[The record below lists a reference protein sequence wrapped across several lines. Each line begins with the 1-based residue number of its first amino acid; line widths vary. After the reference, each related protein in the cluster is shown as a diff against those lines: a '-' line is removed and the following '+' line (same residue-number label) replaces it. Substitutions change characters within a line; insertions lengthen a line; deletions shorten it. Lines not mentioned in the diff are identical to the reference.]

1 MWPVTPRNENSW
13 AARIPPWTVAI
24 TIALLAGCDPPGK
37 PNPDDRPVPPKDV
50 LNFAELFKRNC
61 AGCHGADGDFGPAP
75 PLRDSLFRAGV
86 PERELEQVI
95 SAGRPGTP
103 MPAFALANGGTL
115 TPQQI
120 QVLVRTIKGVPAA
133 TSNQVAGSEHSAD
146 QTRDGAEVP
155 PQWGAP
161 APMPKAAPSYLR
173 SESKSNR
180 TSVEFEQV
188 RKTVF
193 ARACAGC
200 HGEDGRG
207 ENGAGAI
214 NDPSFLALISDQAL
228 RRLIITGRPDLGM
241 PDYAKEDGRDPDFRP
256 LTSQDVDD
264 LVDLMGYWR
273 TITKVD
279 GQTARQTAGR

>member
-1 MWPVTPRNENSW
+1 MWQVTPRNESSW
-13 AARIPPWTVAI
+13 AARIAPWSVAI
-24 TIALLAGCDPPGK
+24 AIALLSGCDPPGK

-50 LNFAELFKRNC
+50 LNFEDLFKRNC
-61 AGCHGADGDFGPAP
+61 AGCHGADGDYGPAP

-133 TSNQVAGSEHSAD
+133 TPTHVAASELSAEPA
-146 QTRDGAEVP
+146 RDVAEVAPHWGP
-155 PQWGAP
+155 PE
-161 APMPKAAPSYLR
+161 PMPKAAPSYLH
-173 SESKSNR
+173 SESKSTR
-180 TSVEFEQV
+180 TSAEFEQV
-188 RKTVF
+188 RKTVY

-207 ENGAGAI
+207 GTGAGAI

-228 RRLIITGRPDLGM
+228 RRLIITGRPDLAM
-241 PDYAKEDGRDPDFRP
+241 PDYAGADGRDPDFRP
-256 LTSQDVDD
+256 LTSKDVDD
-264 LVDLMGYWR
+264 LVDLLGHWR
-273 TITKVD
+273 TSNKVD
-279 GQTARQTAGR
+279 GQPARQTARR